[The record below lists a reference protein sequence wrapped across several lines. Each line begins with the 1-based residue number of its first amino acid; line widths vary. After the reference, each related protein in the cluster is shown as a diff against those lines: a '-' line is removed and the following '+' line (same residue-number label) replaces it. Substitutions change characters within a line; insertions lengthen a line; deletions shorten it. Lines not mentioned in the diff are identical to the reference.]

1 MIINTKIIEIKED
14 KSEETKQT
22 QIIDEE
28 SPSQLNFSF
37 QNDTLDLEKFRDTYL
52 SLDYKF
58 FSQGIIL
65 LILI

>member
-1 MIINTKIIEIKED
+1 MIINTKIIEINED

-28 SPSQLNFSF
+28 SPSQLSFSV
-37 QNDTLDLEKFRDTYL
+37 QNDTLDLEKFRDTYF

-58 FSQGIIL
+58 SSQGSIL
-65 LILI
+65 FILI